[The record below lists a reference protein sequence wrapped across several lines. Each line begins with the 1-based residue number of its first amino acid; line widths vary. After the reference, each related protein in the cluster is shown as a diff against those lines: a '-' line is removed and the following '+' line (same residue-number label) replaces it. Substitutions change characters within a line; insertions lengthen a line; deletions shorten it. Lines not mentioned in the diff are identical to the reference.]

1 MYTLQVFNAID
12 VFFEAISDETS
23 DYEVF
28 HRGHV
33 EVRTLFFQGRVYN
46 AHLHTYV
53 VLVLLLLSLS
63 LALLFFPRLYVRT
76 ACIPHPHHSFQ
87 GNSFKVVR
95 AILQTLPA
103 PALPGG
109 RGRQHAALALHLA
122 EQPCAPNG
130 ASWRSL

>member
-12 VFFEAISDETS
+12 VFVEAISDETS

-63 LALLFFPRLYVRT
+63 LASRACMYV
-76 ACIPHPHHSFQ
+76 PHAFHTHITV
-87 GNSFKVVR
+87 FKVVR

>member
-63 LALLFFPRLYVRT
+63 LASRACMYVPHAFHTRITVSRAIFSKYADPPSTRT
-76 ACIPHPHHSFQ
+76 ARRE
-87 GNSFKVVR
+87 G
-95 AILQTLPA
+95 
-103 PALPGG
+103 
-109 RGRQHAALALHLA
+109 
-122 EQPCAPNG
+122 
-130 ASWRSL
+130 